1 MPETTTQISRPAP
14 FIETMGKTFGEGV
27 MQLGQKQVPTEGFA
41 PTVAPQIGGATGYGM
56 GQQAQQAAATQAGL
70 GQLTF
75 DPTTG
80 AVTGAGAGQGI
91 TGYQPYLT
99 GAEEYGAAAAPFGAA
114 AGTLQQ
120 AAAGQVTPMTGYGTA
135 AAGLT
140 GAGAGT
146 GAGTVAD
153 YMSPYTTNVIE
164 AMQQQMEDVK
174 TQQDI
179 QRNAQT
185 VGAGAFGGAR
195 SGVARSVADTEYNRM
210 VGQMTAQQQGQ
221 NYQQAVGRRQQDL
234 ANQLQLGQ
242 YAQGIG
248 GYQQGLAQQQLGLGQ
263 YQQGMGQYQQGL
275 AQLQPQLAQQNIG
288 MLQQGNQ
295 QDLSYRQA
303 LADTAAQAAKMEAYE
318 PYQRYGFMGEQ
329 LTGIMGGY
337 PGGTRM
343 TTQPSASPMQQML
356 LGVPAAYAGMK
367 GIQGMMG

>member
-1 MPETTTQISRPAP
+1 MAETTTQISRPAP

-27 MQLGQKQVPTEGFA
+27 MQLGQKPIDTSLFQ
-41 PTVAPQIGGATGYGM
+41 PTVA
-56 GQQAQQAAATQAGL
+56 GQGVLGQAGQQAAATQAGL

-75 DPTTG
+75 DPSSG
-80 AVTGAGAGQGI
+80 AVTGAGAGTGVA
-91 TGYQPYLT
+91 GYQPYLAAA
-99 GAEEYGAAAAPFGAA
+99 GQYGAAAAPFGTAA
-114 AGTLQQ
+114 AGF
-120 AAAGQVTPMTGYGTA
+120 GTA

-140 GAGAGT
+140 GPGAGT
-146 GAGTVAD
+146 GAGSIAE
-153 YMSPYTTNVIE
+153 YMSPYTTNVID

-234 ANQLQLGQ
+234 TN
-242 YAQGIG
+242 
-248 GYQQGLAQQQLGLGQ
+248 QLGLGQ
-263 YQQGMGQYQQGL
+263 YQQGLGQYQQGL
-275 AQLQPQLAQQNIG
+275 GQYQQGMAQLQPQLAMQGQQALAG
-288 MLQQGNQ
+288 VGQQEQ
-295 QDLSYRQA
+295 SYRQA
-303 LADTAAQAAKMEAYE
+303 IADTLAQQQKMAQYE

-343 TTQPSASPMQQML
+343 QTTPSASPMQQMMGMGIAGG
-356 LGVPAAYAGMK
+356 LGYAGM
-367 GIQGMMG
+367 QNLMG